1 MELRK
6 PGVISATGAH
16 PADVRGTGATYPHVN
31 LPAVSTVPTSRAAA
45 LHLTGE
51 RTVPGV
57 PEENYWFRRHEAA
70 YRALLPYCADA
81 RVLETGCGEGYGA
94 VLIAESASRVLALDY
109 DTPSTEHIAARYPQ
123 LDVARGNIAY
133 LPVADASID
142 VVANFQ
148 VIEHLW
154 DQDGFL
160 AECFRVLR
168 PGGKLL
174 CTTPNRLT
182 FTPDSDT
189 PLNPYH
195 TRELSPAEMAELL
208 RDNGFDVELLHGLHH
223 GVGVRA
229 LDERYGGIIDAQ
241 LDVVM
246 GHLPGTAPWPERLLA
261 DIDAIRAED
270 FDIHGEDVDA
280 SLDLVAVAVRP

>member
-1 MELRK
+1 MSI
-6 PGVISATGAH
+6 P
-16 PADVRGTGATYPHVN
+16 
-31 LPAVSTVPTSRAAA
+31 PTRAEA

-70 YRALLPYCADA
+70 YQALLPLCADA
-81 RVLETGCGEGYGA
+81 VVLEAGCGEGYGA
-94 VLIAESASRVLALDY
+94 GLIAGVAARVVALDY
-109 DTPSTEHIAARYPQ
+109 DEPSTAH
-123 LDVARGNIAY
+123 VARAYPGVGVLRANLAY
-133 LPVADASID
+133 LPLRDASVD

-154 DQDGFL
+154 DQHGFL
-160 AECFRVLR
+160 RECHRVLR
-168 PGGKLL
+168 PGGRLL

-195 TRELSPAEMAELL
+195 TRELAPSEVHDLL
-208 RDNGFDVELLHGLHH
+208 HDAGFAVERLHGLHH
-223 GVGVRA
+223 GATIRA
-229 LDERYGGIIDAQ
+229 LDERYGGSLIDAQ

-246 GHLPGTAPWPERLLA
+246 GELPGQATWPAGLLA
-261 DIDAIRAED
+261 DVASIKAAD
-270 FDIHGEDVDA
+270 FDINGEQLDA